1 VAGVSVTLTATGLHK
16 RFGPT
21 VALAGVSLTC
31 EGGGVHGL
39 IGENGAGKSTFVK
52 ILSGVIRP
60 DGGSVT
66 LDGVQIGLGSPREA
80 RRAGIVTAFQELRLV
95 PYMSVARNLMLGRE
109 PHGAFGFVSE
119 RRLEQAAAQELHAV
133 GVDDI
138 HVDVLVGNLPLGARQ
153 KLEIARALLQH
164 PRVLLLDEPTSALT
178 ARDVE
183 WLFQAVRRHAA
194 TGRAVLFVSHRLA
207 EIRRVCDRIT
217 VLRDGAVVGSF
228 DRGQVDEREIIRSM
242 IGRSLETTFPERGEA
257 APASPPPAALLQV
270 SNLTGPGFH
279 NVSFEVRAGEILG
292 VGGLQ
297 GQGHR
302 ELFMALFG
310 GLPVTAGR
318 VAVSG
323 RRLLLRSPRE
333 AIAAG
338 IGYIPED
345 RKTEGLLLELSG
357 RENVALPSIG
367 RFSRLGLVTRGAERR
382 SVEGI
387 LHRVDVDRAALFR
400 PARAFSGGNQQKMV
414 FAKWLLPRAR
424 ILLLYD
430 PTRGVDVGAKHE
442 IYVMMRELAS
452 EGAALLFYSTEVE
465 ELVNLPDR
473 VIVLYAGRIHKELR
487 GDDLASQSLL
497 AAIMGVGDAGRET
510 GRDGAAPTPPAG
522 TGTS

>member
-1 VAGVSVTLTATGLHK
+1 MSVTLTAADLRK

-21 VALAGVSLTC
+21 VALAGVSLSC
-31 EGGGVHGL
+31 QGGEVHGL
-39 IGENGAGKSTFVK
+39 IGENGAGKSTLVK
-52 ILSGVIRP
+52 ILSGVVRP
-60 DGGSVT
+60 DGGTVAV
-66 LDGVQIGLGSPREA
+66 DGRPIALGSPLEA

-95 PYMSVARNLMLGRE
+95 PYMTVARNVMLGRE
-109 PHGAFGFVSE
+109 PHGLLGFVSE
-119 RRLEQAAAQELHAV
+119 RRLEQAAAQELRAA

-138 HVDVLVGNLPLGARQ
+138 RPDLQIGDLPLGARQ
-153 KLEIARALLQH
+153 KLEVARTLLQR

-194 TGRAVLFVSHRLA
+194 GGGAVLFVSHRLA

-217 VLRDGAVVGSF
+217 VLRDGAVVGAF
-228 DRGQVDEREIIRSM
+228 ERGRVEEGEIIRCM
-242 IGRSLETTFPERGEA
+242 IGRSLETTFPERVRRTVTGR
-257 APASPPPAALLQV
+257 PAVPLLQV
-270 SNLTGPGFH
+270 SGLTGPGFRD
-279 NVSFEVRAGEILG
+279 VSFELRAGEILG

-310 GLPVTAGR
+310 AAPVTDGHI
-318 VAVSG
+318 AVSG

-357 RENVALPSIG
+357 RENVALPCVG
-367 RFSRLGLVTRGAERR
+367 RFSRLGFVAQGQERR
-382 SVEGI
+382 SVERV
-387 LHRVDVDRAALFR
+387 LERVDVDRAALFR

-414 FAKWLLPRAR
+414 FAKWLLPQAR

-442 IYVMMRELAS
+442 IYAMMRELAS
-452 EGAALLFYSTEVE
+452 EGAAVLFYSTEVE

-473 VIVLYAGRIHKELR
+473 VIVLYGGRVHRELS
-487 GDDLASQSLL
+487 GEALTNQSLL
-497 AAIMGVGDAGRET
+497 SAIMGVRDAEHEF
-510 GRDGAAPTPPAG
+510 GRDGAPSARPAG
-522 TGTS
+522 TGTP